1 MSSVL
6 SASAKGATFLI
17 LLQVGSRF
25 LTFAVNQVLLRYLS
39 PELLGISAQLEL
51 FNISVVYFSRE
62 SLRVALQRQATGIQ
76 TVINLSYL
84 AILLGLPLAH
94 ILAWAWLRAQV
105 PDVAYFRQS
114 LWIYAYATIIELF
127 TEPAFTSTQQLLLYK
142 VRASAESTG
151 TILRCF
157 ATCAF
162 AIWASRTG
170 CDPGASPFAVG
181 QLAYAV
187 ALLATYLIK
196 VIPVA
201 KKEKFSLLPKFPEK
215 SNSDE
220 LPLLKLSLSL
230 FVQSSIKYIL
240 TQGDAILIT
249 SWATLR
255 DQGAYALASNYGGLI
270 ARMLFQPIEEA
281 SRNLFSKLCAVQPST
296 QKPTKEGVRQAKQTL
311 ETILHLYNLISLA
324 ACGLGPTL
332 APLLLK
338 IVAGS
343 KWAETGAGET
353 LATYCYYIPLLALN
367 GVTEAFIAS
376 VASSAEL
383 GAQSFYMG
391 FFFAGFAGSAYLF
404 LQVLRMGAQGLVYA
418 NCVNMALRI
427 VWGLSFIKKYFGR
440 NGEDFDFLATLP
452 KGLSIAAAVSA
463 SPALKMTNGL
473 FPQYGVLG
481 EVVPAG
487 GVAGVFG
494 LGLLFLERDYLVQC
508 YHMLRPKREA
518 QPDKKEK

>member
-84 AILLGLPLAH
+84 AILIGTPLAH
-94 ILAWAWLRAQV
+94 ILAWVWLRAQV

-142 VRASAESTG
+142 IRASAESTG
-151 TILRCF
+151 TIFRCF

-162 AIWASRTG
+162 AMWASKIG

-187 ALLATYLIK
+187 ALLAVYLIK
-196 VIPVA
+196 VIPVS
-201 KKEKFSLLPKFPEK
+201 KKEEFSLLPKYPHK
-215 SNSDE
+215 RCVSRPLPRPTCLTKCSQSDE
-220 LPLLKLSLSL
+220 VPLLKLSASL

-240 TQGDAILIT
+240 TRGDAILIT
-249 SWATLR
+249 AWASLR
-255 DQGAYALASNYGGLI
+255 DQGAFALASNYGGLI

-296 QKPTKEGVRQAKQTL
+296 QKPTKEGTKQAKQTL

-332 APLLLK
+332 APILLQV
-338 IVAGS
+338 VAGS
-343 KWAETGAGET
+343 KWVETGAGAT

-376 VASSAEL
+376 VATNAEL
-383 GAQSFYMG
+383 GAQSIYMS
-391 FFFAGFAGSAYLF
+391 FFFAGFAVSAYLF
-404 LQVLRMGAQGLVYA
+404 LQVLRMGAQGLVFA

-427 VWGLSFIKKYFGR
+427 VWGLGFIKKYFGR
-440 NGEDFDFLATLP
+440 NGEVCCHLDTLVLAMLTRHRTLT
-452 KGLSIAAAVSA
+452 S
-463 SPALKMTNGL
+463 
-473 FPQYGVLG
+473 
-481 EVVPAG
+481 
-487 GVAGVFG
+487 
-494 LGLLFLERDYLVQC
+494 
-508 YHMLRPKREA
+508 
-518 QPDKKEK
+518 

>member
-39 PELLGISAQLEL
+39 PELLGVSAQLEL

-84 AILLGLPLAH
+84 AIFLGTPLAH
-94 ILAWAWLRAQV
+94 VLAWTWLRAQV
-105 PDVAYFRQS
+105 PDVAFFRQS

-142 VRASAESTG
+142 VRASAESAG

-196 VIPVA
+196 VIPVS
-201 KKEKFSLLPKFPEK
+201 KREKFSLLPKFPEK
-215 SNSDE
+215 SKSDE
-220 LPLLKLSLSL
+220 IPLLKLSLSL
-230 FVQSSIKYIL
+230 FMQSSVKYIL
-240 TQGDAILIT
+240 TQGDAILIA
-249 SWATLR
+249 SWASLR

-281 SRNLFSKLCAVQPST
+281 SRNLFSKLCAVQAST
-296 QKPTKEGVRQAKQTL
+296 QKPAKEGLKQAKQTL

-376 VASSAEL
+376 VATNAEL

-404 LQVLRMGAQGLVYA
+404 LQVLQMGAQGLVFA

-440 NGEDFDFLATLP
+440 HGKDFDFLATLP

-463 SPALKMTNGL
+463 SPLLKMTNGL
-473 FPQYGVLG
+473 FPRYGVLG
-481 EVVPAG
+481 DLVPAG
-487 GVAGVFG
+487 GVAAVFG

-518 QPDKKEK
+518 QPDKEGK